1 MDIVNTSSFH
11 PDYFILKGIASLENS
26 HFLLSIP
33 FCIMY
38 ILALIGNS
46 TLVLLIT
53 FSESLHQP
61 MYIFLVM
68 LATTDV
74 FLCSTTVPKA
84 LSIFWFGSHEI
95 PFNGCLIQVF
105 FIHFLFGM
113 ESAIL
118 LLMAY
123 DRYIAICYPLNYAMS
138 MTNTFIKRSAVLAVI
153 RGLCLVTPMVFLLI
167 RLPYGQSNVI
177 EHTYCEHMAVAR
189 LATADILVNIVYG
202 LTIAFLA
209 SFMDMFLIGIS
220 YCVIIRAVLRLPSTE
235 ARSKAFNTCVS
246 HICVIVMFYVP
257 AFFSFIAHR
266 VGHKLI
272 PLQVHIMLA
281 NLYVLVPPMM
291 NPIIYGVKTKEIRHI
306 VFQVLQHF
314 GKTAICQT
322 AFWVLTVHTPD

>member
-1 MDIVNTSSFH
+1 MLLNMDIVNTSSFH
-11 PDYFILKGIASLENS
+11 PDYFILRGIPGLENS

-33 FCIMY
+33 FCSMY
-38 ILALIGNS
+38 VLALIGNS
-46 TLVLLIT
+46 LLVLVIIGN
-53 FSESLHQP
+53 ESLHQP

-84 LSIFWFGSHEI
+84 LSIFWFGSHGI
-95 PFNGCLIQVF
+95 SFNGCLIQIF
-105 FIHFLFGM
+105 FIHFLFGL

-123 DRYIAICYPLNYAMS
+123 DRYIAICYPLTYATN
-138 MTNTFIKRSAVLAVI
+138 MTVKVIKRSAVLAVTRNFCI
-153 RGLCLVTPMVFLLI
+153 IAPMVYLLI
-167 RLPYGQSNVI
+167 RLPYRQSNII
-177 EHTYCEHMAVAR
+177 EHTYCEHMAMAR

-220 YCVIIRAVLRLPSTE
+220 YCVIVRAVLRLRSTE

-257 AFFSFIAHR
+257 AFFSFIVHR
-266 VGHKLI
+266 VGHKVI
-272 PLQVHIMLA
+272 PLQVHILLA

-291 NPIIYGVKTKEIRHI
+291 NPIIYGTKQIRERVTAALCLKTSR
-306 VFQVLQHF
+306 F
-314 GKTAICQT
+314 
-322 AFWVLTVHTPD
+322 